1 MVANLLET
9 NHQPQ
14 QPISVTALLPVKNGM
29 RFILSA
35 KQQLS
40 KTCRESDEILV
51 IDDNSTDGTLQEL
64 QKWAVEDSRVRVLS
78 NVNQGLVAAL
88 NLGVDESTNSWIA
101 RFDVDDHY
109 REDRLT
115 QQTSL
120 INPETVAIFSDY
132 EIWRPGSI
140 SLGKIPSPVDSDAVK
155 ISLVNSR
162 RTAHPS
168 VLFSKEAVLSVGGY
182 RAEDFPAE
190 DLSLWLRMSRVGKLV
205 SVPEVLLNYQLGL
218 SSISGQQRAKIIE
231 RTSSLL
237 RQIGV
242 HNAAVKSG
250 FERVEEILDSYGEL
264 SLTQARELLFLQELR
279 KATESSGE
287 HKGRAILGKLVKR
300 IDGDML
306 SAAFD
311 ISIDTAKRRVYRRF
325 G

>member
-78 NVNQGLVAAL
+78 NVDQGLVAAL
-88 NLGVDESTNSWIA
+88 NLGIDESTNSWIA
-101 RFDVDDHY
+101 RFDVDDNY
-109 REDRLT
+109 REDRLK
-115 QQTSL
+115 QQISL
-120 INPETVAIFSDY
+120 INPDTVAIFSDY
-132 EIWRPGSI
+132 EIWRPSGV

-168 VLFSKEAVLSVGGY
+168 VMFSKEAVLSVGGY
-182 RAEDFPAE
+182 RVEDFPAE
-190 DLSLWLRMSRVGKLV
+190 DLSLWLRMSRVGELV

-218 SSISGQQRAKIIE
+218 NSISGQQRAKIIE

-242 HNAAVKSG
+242 HEVAVESG
-250 FERVEEILDSYGEL
+250 FERVEEILDSYSEL
-264 SLTQARELLFLQELR
+264 NLAKSRELMFLQELT
-279 KATESSGE
+279 KATESAGE
-287 HKGRAILGKLVKR
+287 HKRRVILGKLIKR
-300 IDGDML
+300 LDGNML

-311 ISIDTAKRRVYRRF
+311 ISIGTAKRRMYRRF